1 MADDEKTSIEETD
14 REPAAEEVEES
25 RETVSDTAEAAAEAT
40 AADEVSEH
48 VLRRTQPEPAE
59 RLLQRP
65 GAARP
70 PARASRRSSRR
81 HVPRSERRTRTKT
94 VREKPT
100 TRKPIV
106 RTEKPE
112 CELGRRQERR
122 GVVVSDKG
130 DKTIIVKVD
139 VIKSHPKYK
148 KVVRSTV
155 KFHAHD
161 EANTA
166 GVGDTVRIIETRPL
180 SKQKRWRL
188 AEIVEKAR
196 MIQQET
202 RLKVADNT
210 GARELLCIR
219 VAGGSRRRYA
229 RVGDIITAT
238 VKAAAPQGTVKK
250 GEVVKAV
257 VVRTKKPFGRDDGTL
272 IAFDEN
278 AAVIIDAQR
287 NPRGTR
293 IFGPVARELREKN
306 FMKIVSLAPE
316 VL

>member
-1 MADDEKTSIEETD
+1 M
-14 REPAAEEVEES
+14 
-25 RETVSDTAEAAAEAT
+25 
-40 AADEVSEH
+40 
-48 VLRRTQPEPAE
+48 
-59 RLLQRP
+59 
-65 GAARP
+65 
-70 PARASRRSSRR
+70 
-81 HVPRSERRTRTKT
+81 
-94 VREKPT
+94 REKAA
-100 TRKPIV
+100 TRKPIT

-112 CELGRRQERR
+112 GERGRRQERR

-130 DKTIIVKVD
+130 EKTIVVKVD

-180 SKQKRWRL
+180 SKTKRWRL
-188 AEIVEKAR
+188 AEIVEKAE
-196 MIQQET
+196 MIQQES

-219 VAGGSRRRYA
+219 VAGGSKRRYA

-278 AAVIIDAQR
+278 AAVIIDAAR

>member
-1 MADDEKTSIEETD
+1 MLKE
-14 REPAAEEVEES
+14 
-25 RETVSDTAEAAAEAT
+25 
-40 AADEVSEH
+40 
-48 VLRRTQPEPAE
+48 
-59 RLLQRP
+59 
-65 GAARP
+65 
-70 PARASRRSSRR
+70 
-81 HVPRSERRTRTKT
+81 
-94 VREKPT
+94 
-100 TRKPIV
+100 RKPIV
-106 RTEKPE
+106 RLPKPE
-112 CELGRRQERR
+112 YDRAARQERR
-122 GVVVSDKG
+122 GIVVSDKA

-139 VIKSHPKYK
+139 VTKLHPRYK
-148 KVVRSTV
+148 KVVRRSV

-161 EANTA
+161 ETNQA
-166 GVGDTVRIIETRPL
+166 GIGDIVRIVETRPL
-180 SKQKRWRL
+180 SKTKCWRL
-188 AEIVEKAR
+188 AEIVEKAK
-196 MIQQET
+196 MIQQES

-219 VAGGSRRRYA
+219 VAGGSKRRYA

-257 VVRTKKPFGRDDGTL
+257 VVRTKKPFGRNDGTL

-278 AAVIIDAQR
+278 AAVIIDNQR

>member
-1 MADDEKTSIEETD
+1 MPETSA
-14 REPAAEEVEES
+14 PAKPS
-25 RETVSDTAEAAAEAT
+25 R
-40 AADEVSEH
+40 
-48 VLRRTQPEPAE
+48 
-59 RLLQRP
+59 
-65 GAARP
+65 
-70 PARASRRSSRR
+70 SRK
-81 HVPRSERRTRTKT
+81 HVPRTERRTRTKV
-94 VREKPT
+94 VREKPKK
-100 TRKPIV
+100 RKPIT

-112 CELGRRQERR
+112 GERGRRQERR

-161 EANTA
+161 EAEHRRRRRHRPHHRDPPAVEDQALAA
-166 GVGDTVRIIETRPL
+166 GGDRREG
-180 SKQKRWRL
+180 Q
-188 AEIVEKAR
+188 

-278 AAVIIDAQR
+278 AAVIIDAAR

>member
-1 MADDEKTSIEETD
+1 MSKSPRPQPSRRPAKSLPPRRPD
-14 REPAAEEVEES
+14 RQPRRRRCDRSPSRSRGARQEAAL
-25 RETVSDTAEAAAEAT
+25 AEARPAHRAPHAHEGRAREAEDAQ
-40 AADEVSEH
+40 ADH
-48 VLRRTQPEPAE
+48 AH
-59 RLLQRP
+59 RP
-65 GAARP
+65 
-70 PARASRRSSRR
+70 S
-81 HVPRSERRTRTKT
+81 RTR
-94 VREKPT
+94 
-100 TRKPIV
+100 
-106 RTEKPE
+106 
-112 CELGRRQERR
+112 ELGRRQERR

-130 DKTIIVKVD
+130 DKTIVVKVD

-188 AEIVEKAR
+188 AEIVREGEE

-219 VAGGSRRRYA
+219 VAGGSKRRYA

>member
-1 MADDEKTSIEETD
+1 M
-14 REPAAEEVEES
+14 
-25 RETVSDTAEAAAEAT
+25 
-40 AADEVSEH
+40 
-48 VLRRTQPEPAE
+48 
-59 RLLQRP
+59 
-65 GAARP
+65 
-70 PARASRRSSRR
+70 
-81 HVPRSERRTRTKT
+81 
-94 VREKPT
+94 REKAA
-100 TRKPIV
+100 TRKPIT

-112 CELGRRQERR
+112 GERGRRQERR
-122 GVVVSDKG
+122 GVVISDKG
-130 DKTIIVKVD
+130 EKTIVVKVD

-166 GVGDTVRIIETRPL
+166 GVGDTVRIVETRPL
-180 SKQKRWRL
+180 SKTKRWRL
-188 AEIVEKAR
+188 AEIVEKAQ
-196 MIQQET
+196 MIQQES

-219 VAGGSRRRYA
+219 VAGGSKRRYA

-278 AAVIIDAQR
+278 AAVIIDAAR